1 MTIYSPALAE
11 QASPKYL
18 AIAEAISADI
28 ASGTLKAGDRLPPQ
42 RELAYALGVTVGT
55 ISRAY
60 TEVAQRG
67 LVTGEVGRG
76 TYVRDINAEPAWT
89 AAAQERVNG
98 FISLTQNAP
107 WYGPH
112 APALAQALAD
122 IAAHG
127 ALEPLLDYMDPVGP
141 EAHRKAGAD
150 WMSRVG
156 LEVDPSHV
164 IVCGGAQHALSL
176 CLSAFA
182 RSGDPVLM
190 EELTYLQLLDAA
202 VFQSRQPVGIAIDAD
217 GMVPDALDAACT
229 QTGARMVFLVPTLH
243 NPTNSVMSEAR
254 RREIVDVARKHD
266 LMIVEDDVY
275 GYLLDGRPPPIA
287 CLAPERTIYVTGA
300 SKCLAAGL
308 RVAWIAAPADRI
320 SRLAHALRINNVAQP
335 ALTGEIVRRW
345 IENGT
350 ADRFVNS
357 QAEETAARHDLA
369 LDMLRAFR
377 CHGHPASFH
386 LLLELPNPWTADDF
400 TVAARDRGV
409 AVLPARLFSVNGQF
423 RTEAVRLSLAQ
434 PRRRDDLLRGLA
446 TLRAVLQDQPPQPRA
461 II

>member
-1 MTIYSPALAE
+1 MTIYIPSPNERSA
-11 QASPKYL
+11 PKYL
-18 AIAEAISADI
+18 AIAEAIASDI
-28 ASGTLKAGDRLPPQ
+28 ANGTLQAGHRLPPQ

-60 TEVAQRG
+60 SEVAQRG
-67 LVTGEVGRG
+67 LVSGEVGRG
-76 TYVRDINAEPAWT
+76 TYVRDINAEPVWT

-112 APALAQALAD
+112 APALAQTLTD
-122 IAAHG
+122 IASHG

-150 WMSRVG
+150 WMSRIG
-156 LEVDPSHV
+156 LEVEPSRV

-182 RSGDPVLM
+182 RSGDAVLM
-190 EELTYLQLLDAA
+190 EDLTYLQLLDAT
-202 VFQSRQPVGIAIDAD
+202 VFQSRQPVGIAMDAD
-217 GMVPDALDAACT
+217 GMRPDALDAACR
-229 QTGARMVFLVPTLH
+229 QTGAGLVFLVPTLH
-243 NPTNSVMSEAR
+243 NPTNSVMSESR
-254 RREIVDVARKHD
+254 RNEIVAVAREHD
-266 LMIVEDDVY
+266 LLIVEDDVY
-275 GYLLDGRPPPIA
+275 GYLLDERPPPIA

-300 SKCLAAGL
+300 SKCLGAGL
-308 RVAWIAAPADRI
+308 RVAWIAAPADRV

-350 ADRFVNS
+350 ADRFVRG
-357 QAEETAARHDLA
+357 QAQETAARHDLA
-369 LDMLRAFR
+369 REALRDYR
-377 CHGHPASFH
+377 CHCHPASFH
-386 LLLELPNPWTADDF
+386 LLLDLPEPWTADDF
-400 TVAARDRGV
+400 AVAARDRGV
-409 AVLPARLFSVNGQF
+409 AVLPVRLFAVSGQCP
-423 RTEAVRLSLAQ
+423 TESVRLSLAQ
-434 PRRRDDLLRGLA
+434 PRRRDDLQRGLA
-446 TLRAVLQDQPPQPRA
+446 ILRGVLRDAPPQPRA